1 MYAVVGC
8 NECGGYWIVADPDG
22 SESSECPRCGKRYR
36 LKKLKRFVETHDRD
50 AARQTRA
57 ALLARKRGESGTF
70 ADLDSVAEMGE
81 RVEESGVS
89 DREYLESSGLDA
101 DAVADAGSR
110 ADAGPGGSG
119 GSRCRREIVEAA
131 IQREDRPDEEAIVDY
146 ATDHGVPA
154 EAARELL
161 KRLVRRGAVSES
173 RGRYRLL

>member
-8 NECGGYWIVADPDG
+8 NDCGDYWIVADPDG
-22 SESSECPRCGKRYR
+22 SESAECPRCGKRHR
-36 LKKLKRFVETHDRD
+36 LGKLKRFVETDDRD

-57 ALLARKRGESGTF
+57 ALLARKRGESETF

-81 RVEESGVS
+81 RVEGSGVP
-89 DREYLESSGLDA
+89 DREYLEASGLDA
-101 DAVADAGSR
+101 DAVADAGAR

-119 GSRCRREIVEAA
+119 GSRSRREIVEAA
-131 IQREDRPDEEAIVDY
+131 IRQGDRPDEEAVVAY

-154 EAARELL
+154 EAARDLL
-161 KRLVRRGAVSES
+161 TKLVRRGTVSES